1 MVMRRRRVDS
11 VHFDCGNWR
20 YHDHRFDDS
29 FGETAAQAQ
38 GGGYGGEQT
47 DHAHY

>member
-1 MVMRRRRVDS
+1 MIRRRRRRFWGS
-11 VHFDCGNWR
+11 DCGYW